1 MSGIPRITVLVCGEA
16 MRGDDALALQAVAN
30 LPADVSALVAVR
42 EIGQLSPD
50 ELLDAPSPVIV
61 VDAVSGPPPGEL
73 VDMALGDVARM
84 GDRGPH
90 AASTHALPLATAIGL
105 SIRLRGSAPEGRFLG
120 MAGAEFGIDEPLS
133 AVVADALPRLTDAI
147 ARWIRDL
154 SRPLATTDNRSAE
167 GART

>member
-1 MSGIPRITVLVCGEA
+1 MARVTLLVCGEA
-16 MRGDDALALQAVAN
+16 MRGDDALALRAVAA
-30 LPADVSALVAVR
+30 LPAEVSALAEIR

-50 ELLDAPSPVIV
+50 ELLDAPAPVIV

-84 GDRGPH
+84 GDGAPH

-120 MAGAEFGIDEPLS
+120 MAGAEYGIDLPLS
-133 AVVADALPRLTDAI
+133 PVVADALPRLTDAI

-154 SRPLATTDNRSAE
+154 SRPAALTGGAASE
-167 GART
+167 GALT